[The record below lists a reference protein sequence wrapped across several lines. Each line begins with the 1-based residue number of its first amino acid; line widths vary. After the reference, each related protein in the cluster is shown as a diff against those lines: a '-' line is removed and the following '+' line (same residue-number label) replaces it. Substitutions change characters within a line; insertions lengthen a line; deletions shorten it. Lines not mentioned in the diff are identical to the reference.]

1 MKQTW
6 DYPGNSSPFPRI
18 LSLLAPHGA
27 FLALASVSAALF
39 AVLDASVYVLMI
51 PFVETLFSSAG
62 GPGFASETGM
72 DRLLDA
78 TVYRWVDLAGDPL
91 EAIGQII
98 ALIILVFLVK
108 NVFHFS
114 RTYLVARVEQ
124 EVNRSLRNQIYGHL
138 VGLDLSFFGRTRLGQ
153 VVSRLTTEVEQFRRL
168 VTTELFRVLSSGLEF
183 SVAVIAMLLIS
194 WQLTAAAFVVV
205 PLAMIFWGPL
215 VGVLRRLDHKVLH
228 LGGEVTAHVQE
239 TFAAIR
245 LVKSSSSENRERERF
260 RSLTGEYFQQFMRA
274 EFVRS
279 LAPPLTELLAA
290 AGTVVI
296 LWLGAR
302 FVVAGEITGPEFVGF
317 LGLSVKLYSPVKNV
331 AKFPAVAQPGL
342 VAAERIFDFLDTPC
356 EICDASGASSI
367 RGFESTITFEDVSFS
382 YRAHEVVLRGI
393 SLHADRGDVIALV
406 GPSGAG
412 KSTLVDLLGRFFD
425 VDTGRILV
433 DGVDIRGLRIGDLRS
448 LFGIV
453 SQDTVLFHDTVR
465 ANIAYGRPEASH
477 ADIVAAATAAHAHV
491 QQFMRAEFVR
501 SLAPPL
507 TELLAA
513 AGTVV
518 ILWLGAR
525 FVVAGEI
532 TGPEFVGFLGLSVK
546 LYSPVKNVAKFPAV
560 AQPGLVAAERI
571 FDFLDTPCEICD
583 ASGASSIR
591 GFESTITF
599 EDVSFSYRAH
609 EVVLRGISLHADRGD
624 VIALVGPS
632 GAGKSTLV
640 DLLGRFFDVDTGRIL
655 VDGVDIRGL
664 RIGDLRSLFGIVS
677 QDTVLFH
684 DTVRANIAY
693 GRPEA
698 SHADIVAAAT
708 AAHAHDFITEMPKG
722 YDTIVGERGVEL
734 SGGERQRIAIAR
746 ALLMNRP
753 ILVLDEATSSLDT
766 ASERVIQE
774 ATSRLMVGRTVFVIA
789 HRLSTILSADKI
801 LVMDGGEIIEQ
812 GDHGTLMA
820 KAGLYRRLY
829 DLQFNEAAAVGS
841 LWPADET

>member
-1 MKQTW
+1 MMKQTW

-331 AKFPAVAQPGL
+331 AKFPAIAQPGL
-342 VAAERIFDFLDTPC
+342 VAAERIFDFLDTPR
-356 EICDASGASSI
+356 EICDAFGASSI

-382 YRAHEVVLRGI
+382 YRADEVVLRGI

-425 VDTGRILV
+425 VDTGRI
-433 DGVDIRGLRIGDLRS
+433 
-448 LFGIV
+448 
-453 SQDTVLFHDTVR
+453 
-465 ANIAYGRPEASH
+465 
-477 ADIVAAATAAHAHV
+477 
-491 QQFMRAEFVR
+491 M
-501 SLAPPL
+501 
-507 TELLAA
+507 
-513 AGTVV
+513 
-518 ILWLGAR
+518 
-525 FVVAGEI
+525 
-532 TGPEFVGFLGLSVK
+532 
-546 LYSPVKNVAKFPAV
+546 
-560 AQPGLVAAERI
+560 
-571 FDFLDTPCEICD
+571 
-583 ASGASSIR
+583 
-591 GFESTITF
+591 
-599 EDVSFSYRAH
+599 
-609 EVVLRGISLHADRGD
+609 
-624 VIALVGPS
+624 
-632 GAGKSTLV
+632 
-640 DLLGRFFDVDTGRIL
+640 